1 LLRDE
6 NGYVSFDFRKKIF
19 YISMR
24 KIKSICFQNVKLTI
38 CLLSFLSYLMITD
51 AQSVVQVVTNPA
63 SPWTVPAGV
72 STVKVELWGGG
83 GAGGGAL
90 GIIGISLSGGGG
102 GGGAYISKTYPV
114 SAGQQY
120 TITKGTGGTCDNSA
134 DGRNGTSS
142 SFSGNSISLTANGG
156 LGGKKGVAV
165 NGDGGSG
172 GIGDYNGGKGGKS
185 SGNGAGGGGGAGNL
199 AKGGDG
205 SNTAAGIGGIGTS
218 TSYYGG
224 NGGGIVSS
232 ANNGIQGNTI
242 GGGGG
247 GAKSTSI
254 FNGKKG
260 GSGGDGQVVLTYIV
274 CDPPS
279 VVVSSPTICAST
291 GSALMTATPEFTG
304 VYNYSWSVPGG
315 ATNPGNT
322 SSFNATV
329 AGSYTVVLTDALGCT
344 SSSSGILTINANPST
359 PTAED
364 VTATYDGMQHFAN
377 ATAPAGSSII
387 WYTTATGTTTTSTNY
402 LTDAGSLP
410 LWAASVNNS
419 TSCQSNSRTEITITV
434 LQKEVSIGG
443 SFTAYDK
450 AWDGNTDAVIN
461 TNNLSIIGKISGDNL
476 SLSNIEVDFQNAN
489 IENNKKVS
497 ITAASLTGTDA
508 GNYSLNIA
516 DSPETTANIT
526 LCDGGVWNITQN
538 LVYCDNDG
546 SALQDAIDAATSGDS
561 IITDADTYTSFNAIT
576 SENLTFLLDFTTGCD
591 TIIENMMLNES
602 HEIITKINTLDPCG
616 GYDQYHAIG
625 TIHLNG
631 ATLTLINSN
640 NTIFPTGSTI
650 TLIKNEGNE
659 TIQGTFS
666 GNYSFYDGINY
677 WGINYAGGSGNDVT
691 LTTGELATLTYC
703 QSDIE
708 EVLEIGSCTKAI
720 EYSVTAS
727 GSPAPT
733 YSFYTT
739 GATIL
744 SGSGTGSGSIF
755 NRDTTYVTVVA
766 SNIHATDTC
775 KFKIIIND
783 EETPVIIAGPDTS
796 SVTSADGTGDAT
808 VVINIPDASFSDNCS
823 GASISWIMSGVITD
837 HGDGQVGA
845 YAFPAGRTVI
855 AYTLKDAA
863 AIPNSAT
870 DTLIVTV
877 VDDESPVFENCA
889 DIRTITTTCDTNDID
904 LPAFSSNLAT
914 TTYSVFS
921 ESPNNGII
929 QDNCPI
935 LEVYYQDEVSG
946 FYKKIVI
953 RHWMVIDQS
962 GDTMRCTQ
970 QINLNPPCTGESF
983 TYQGETY
990 DMVLVGTSCWTKQN
1004 MKNSN
1009 YATGDEIA
1017 FAKGYY
1023 YEDESD
1029 MAGNIAKFGRLYT
1042 WYSAVNLPEG
1052 SMDIPQRNS
1061 YGHVQGICPDG
1072 WYLPEEE
1079 QYLELLAYGADDIK
1093 SDSLWLNNQN
1103 GNNSTGF
1110 SALPGG
1116 FYNTNTNSFYH
1127 LFGDAS
1133 FWFTTYTTLTIS
1145 PCCSAEYNCPEI
1157 KFVYSNKAIGNSI
1170 RCVKECD

>member
-1 LLRDE
+1 
-6 NGYVSFDFRKKIF
+6 
-19 YISMR
+19 
-24 KIKSICFQNVKLTI
+24 
-38 CLLSFLSYLMITD
+38 
-51 AQSVVQVVTNPA
+51 
-63 SPWTVPAGV
+63 
-72 STVKVELWGGG
+72 
-83 GAGGGAL
+83 
-90 GIIGISLSGGGG
+90 
-102 GGGAYISKTYPV
+102 
-114 SAGQQY
+114 
-120 TITKGTGGTCDNSA
+120 
-134 DGRNGTSS
+134 
-142 SFSGNSISLTANGG
+142 
-156 LGGKKGVAV
+156 VAV

-526 LCDGGVWNITQN
+526 LCDGE
-538 LVYCDNDG
+538 
-546 SALQDAIDAATSGDS
+546 
-561 IITDADTYTSFNAIT
+561 F
-576 SENLTFLLDFTTGCD
+576 
-591 TIIENMMLNES
+591 
-602 HEIITKINTLDPCG
+602 
-616 GYDQYHAIG
+616 
-625 TIHLNG
+625 
-631 ATLTLINSN
+631 
-640 NTIFPTGSTI
+640 
-650 TLIKNEGNE
+650 
-659 TIQGTFS
+659 
-666 GNYSFYDGINY
+666 GI
-677 WGINYAGGSGNDVT
+677 
-691 LTTGELATLTYC
+691 
-703 QSDIE
+703 
-708 EVLEIGSCTKAI
+708 
-720 EYSVTAS
+720 
-727 GSPAPT
+727 
-733 YSFYTT
+733 
-739 GATIL
+739 
-744 SGSGTGSGSIF
+744 
-755 NRDTTYVTVVA
+755 
-766 SNIHATDTC
+766 
-775 KFKIIIND
+775 
-783 EETPVIIAGPDTS
+783 
-796 SVTSADGTGDAT
+796 
-808 VVINIPDASFSDNCS
+808 
-823 GASISWIMSGVITD
+823 
-837 HGDGQVGA
+837 
-845 YAFPAGRTVI
+845 
-855 AYTLKDAA
+855 
-863 AIPNSAT
+863 
-870 DTLIVTV
+870 
-877 VDDESPVFENCA
+877 
-889 DIRTITTTCDTNDID
+889 
-904 LPAFSSNLAT
+904 
-914 TTYSVFS
+914 
-921 ESPNNGII
+921 
-929 QDNCPI
+929 
-935 LEVYYQDEVSG
+935 
-946 FYKKIVI
+946 
-953 RHWMVIDQS
+953 
-962 GDTMRCTQ
+962 
-970 QINLNPPCTGESF
+970 
-983 TYQGETY
+983 
-990 DMVLVGTSCWTKQN
+990 
-1004 MKNSN
+1004 
-1009 YATGDEIA
+1009 
-1017 FAKGYY
+1017 
-1023 YEDESD
+1023 
-1029 MAGNIAKFGRLYT
+1029 
-1042 WYSAVNLPEG
+1042 
-1052 SMDIPQRNS
+1052 
-1061 YGHVQGICPDG
+1061 
-1072 WYLPEEE
+1072 
-1079 QYLELLAYGADDIK
+1079 
-1093 SDSLWLNNQN
+1093 
-1103 GNNSTGF
+1103 
-1110 SALPGG
+1110 
-1116 FYNTNTNSFYH
+1116 
-1127 LFGDAS
+1127 
-1133 FWFTTYTTLTIS
+1133 
-1145 PCCSAEYNCPEI
+1145 
-1157 KFVYSNKAIGNSI
+1157 
-1170 RCVKECD
+1170 